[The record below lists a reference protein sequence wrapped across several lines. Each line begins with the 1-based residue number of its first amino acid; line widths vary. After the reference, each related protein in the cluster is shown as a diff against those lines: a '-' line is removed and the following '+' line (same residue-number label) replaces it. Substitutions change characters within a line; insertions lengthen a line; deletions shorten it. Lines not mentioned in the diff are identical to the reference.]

1 MQVMISALIN
11 TFYLLTRLLSMV
23 PAFCLMHG
31 LIRRY
36 SRTLQEHSPSKN
48 WWIGVCA
55 DVSKTLGIYVVA
67 VSFFV
72 LLFTPL
78 GLGLIFYFICYWFI
92 INRVFI
98 LLLTP
103 EHEVQIIKIKSCYLG
118 S

>member
-1 MQVMISALIN
+1 MISVLIN

-36 SRTLQEHSPSKN
+36 SRTLPEHLPSKN
-48 WWIGVCA
+48 WWLGVCA
-55 DVSKTLGIYVVA
+55 DVSKTLGIHVVA
-67 VSFFV
+67 VRFFV

-78 GLGLIFYFICYWFI
+78 GLGLIFYFIYYGFI
-92 INRVFI
+92 IDRVSI

-103 EHEVQIIKIKSCYLG
+103 EYEVQITKIKSCYLG